1 MGAFRTRHESLRA
14 VSAWRKAPF
23 ASLSPHRKFPFPAR
37 VETGSVTGW
46 SLPAPVRLAE
56 IFGPVSLRL
65 KISLPATGRVRS
77 VHRRRLE
84 FDHAE

>member
-1 MGAFRTRHESLRA
+1 MGFSRPHVSPRA
-14 VSAWRKAPF
+14 VSAWQKASF
-23 ASLSPHRKFPFPAR
+23 ASLSPRQKFPFPAR

-46 SLPAPVRLAE
+46 SLPAPVRLAG

-65 KISLPATGRVRS
+65 KISLPAAGLLCS
-77 VHRRRLE
+77 VNRRRLE